1 MSSQIHDSEELV
13 DNGKPSAVSTKIFQQ
28 LVHYFKYASSAY
40 TMPCLKPN
48 GNHLVIH
55 FSNPLLD
62 IQGFVARD
70 DDRKEFIV
78 ALRGSTSISHVLL
91 DTQVLLV
98 PCIGAGINASGG
110 CRVHS
115 GFLAGWDSVVLE
127 VNAILDVEF
136 LEEKYTNYNIITTGH
151 SLGGALSTLAAV
163 SLQQRYSDKGK
174 EVRNYSYGA
183 PRLGNRLFA
192 EFVNDL
198 LGERSYRVV
207 HARDG
212 VPTMIPRTLG
222 YHHHGIEYWQ
232 TVSPASSETT
242 LQCSRTNGEDPR
254 CSASVPSGGIN
265 EDHMVYFGIV
275 ATTPFC
281 F

>member
-13 DNGKPSAVSTKIFQQ
+13 HNGKPSAVSTKIFQQ

-78 ALRGSTSISHVLL
+78 ALRGRHASLYFKSLRWIQLAPFRL
-91 DTQVLLV
+91 DQ
-98 PCIGAGINASGG
+98 
-110 CRVHS
+110 
-115 GFLAGWDSVVLE
+115 WDSVVLE